1 MLRSLCVLLDYPIA
15 ATDVHTGIGR
25 GFSFRRRELD
35 RALSGGPDS
44 QSAGPEEGSAV
55 AFLVIGELDW
65 QKKRLRVSLTSEQI
79 RTSPPLECDMPVA
92 VQRESGR
99 VRPKTHLRSIREVLG
114 YSVRTKDGDVGLV
127 GDFII
132 EDTLWGVQYVVVE
145 LKQSPQRSILVPPEA
160 IRSISWSAKAALV
173 DASIEDLEKS
183 PELDAV
189 ER

>member
-1 MLRSLCVLLDYPIA
+1 MLRSLSVLLDYPIA
-15 ATDVHTGIGR
+15 ATDGIQGSVEDFLFDDESWIVHYLVAQTASPLGPKK
-25 GFSFRRRELD
+25 
-35 RALSGGPDS
+35 ALLLP
-44 QSAGPEEGSAV
+44 
-55 AFLVIGELDW
+55 FVIGELDW

-173 DASIEDLEKS
+173 DASIEELEKS